1 LEKWQLGLACPP
13 EQASFGRLLTLRR
26 AVRQYVADVE
36 RPRPQMAADQ
46 MQSMTVQWIAL
57 TPHQRHWL
65 LREGVQQGL
74 DPPLERRFAHACR
87 VVEPGLRRIVP
98 HRLAAELLAQEQVPH
113 ALVREDARE
122 PLLAEVRDEA
132 RIQPRAHVG
141 DRLDAVAS

>member
-46 MQSMTVQWIAL
+46 MQPVTIQRIAL
-57 TPHQRHWL
+57 AAHQRHRL
-65 LREGVQQGL
+65 LGEGVHQLL
-74 DPPLERRFAHACR
+74 DPPVERRFAHACP

-132 RIQPRAHVG
+132 RIRPGAHVG
-141 DRLDAVAS
+141 DRFDPVAP